1 MTREIR
7 NTGLEQSIGFVMNA
21 TARRVSLLLS
31 HRLKE
36 YGISPEQWSVL
47 YHVAEREGMIQK
59 EIAEKSGRDR
69 PTVTRI
75 LDALEARELVYKKP
89 GETDRRAFLVY
100 ATPSGKELIE
110 QTEAIETGLNEEI
123 KRAIGEEEYTHL
135 LVVLNQIS
143 SYVEPYLK
151 EQVKERD

>member
-1 MTREIR
+1 LTKVIK
-7 NTGLEQSIGFVMNA
+7 NVGLEQSIGFVMNA

-36 YGISPEQWSVL
+36 HGISPEQWSVL

-59 EIAEKSGRDR
+59 EIAEKSSRDR

-89 GETDRRAFLVY
+89 GETDRRSFLVY
-100 ATPSGKELIE
+100 ATPSGKALIE
-110 QTEAIETGLNEEI
+110 QTSAIEYGLNEEI
-123 KRAIGEEEYTHL
+123 MQAIGEEEYGRML
-135 LVVLNQIS
+135 DLLNQINR
-143 SYVEPYLK
+143 YVEPYLK
-151 EQVKERD
+151 EQVRERD